1 VKWDH
6 LKHGAASA
14 GLAVI
19 GGKIQQQKQTWDL
32 QKKRPRVMNRCVPL
46 AAARHTATAMSPKTT
61 LFLTGRARVLR
72 NLDENVCELPHA
84 IILSCRC

>member
-6 LKHGAASA
+6 LKHGAASRFSSDRGEDPA
-14 GLAVI
+14 TKADVGSAE
-19 GGKIQQQKQTWDL
+19 
-32 QKKRPRVMNRCVPL
+32 KRPRVMNRCVPL